1 MTSSLE
7 TNTSQANALMTGP
20 DAVSAPSSAASLT
33 SPAALIVRDI
43 YKRYE
48 GASEAIL
55 QGVSLSVPK
64 GASVALLGA
73 NGSGKS
79 TLLRCCLRLVEPNSG
94 EIELLGKQV
103 HTVRRKDL
111 RQLRRRTG
119 FVFQK
124 HNLVNRMS
132 ALSNVI
138 HGAMSAGSNPRLWT
152 QTLARGDIRE
162 QAMECLNEVG
172 LHDHAARRA
181 DRLSGGQSQRVA
193 IARTLMQQP
202 EIVFAD
208 EPAASL
214 DPVAGEEVMA
224 LFARLIR
231 AHAMTLVFASHDL
244 THAKRYADY
253 IVALRGG
260 LVVMDGCS
268 SDVDAD
274 QLARLYER

>member
-1 MTSSLE
+1 M
-7 TNTSQANALMTGP
+7 QANFSLTGP
-20 DAVSAPSSAASLT
+20 DAVSAPSSTPSLT
-33 SPAALIVRDI
+33 APAALTVRNI
-43 YKRYE
+43 HKRYE
-48 GASEAIL
+48 GAGEAIL
-55 QGVSLSVPK
+55 RGVSLTIPK

-94 EIELLGKQV
+94 EIELLGQQV
-103 HTVRRKDL
+103 HTMRRKDL
-111 RQLRRRTG
+111 RKLRRRTG

-124 HNLVNRMS
+124 HNLVNRLS

-138 HGAMSAGSNPRLWT
+138 HGAMSTGSNPRFWT
-152 QTLARGDIRE
+152 QTLAHRQHRE

-172 LHDHAARRA
+172 LSDYAAQRA

-231 AHAMTLVFASHDL
+231 AHAMTLIFASHDL
-244 THAKRYADY
+244 AHAKRYADY
-253 IVALRGG
+253 IVALRNGQ
-260 LVVMDGCS
+260 VVMDGRS
-268 SDVDAD
+268 SDIDAD

>member
-1 MTSSLE
+1 L
-7 TNTSQANALMTGP
+7 QANYSITGP
-20 DAVSAPSSAASLT
+20 GAVSAPSSSKSLA
-33 SPAALIVRDI
+33 SPAALTIRDLHKH
-43 YKRYE
+43 YK

-55 QGVSLSVPK
+55 RGVSLSVSK

-79 TLLRCCLRLVEPNSG
+79 TLLRCCLRLVEPNNG
-94 EIELLGKQV
+94 EIELLGQQV
-103 HTVRRKDL
+103 HTMRRKEL
-111 RQLRRRTG
+111 RRLRRRTG

-124 HNLVNRMS
+124 HNLVDRLS

-138 HGAMSAGSNPRLWT
+138 HGAMSTGSNPRLWT
-152 QTLARGDIRE
+152 QTLAHRNHRE

-172 LHDHAARRA
+172 LSSYAAQRA

-193 IARTLMQQP
+193 IARTLMQRP

-214 DPVAGEEVMA
+214 DPVAGEEIMA

-231 AHAMTLVFASHDL
+231 AHGMTLIFASHDL
-244 THAKRYADY
+244 THAQRYADY
-253 IVALRGG
+253 IVALRNGQ
-260 LVVMDGCS
+260 VVMDGRS
-268 SDVDAD
+268 SDIDAD